1 MDAYR
6 LALSLHLLSLLVLAG
21 GILAFGLAFSR
32 LRSARSGEQAVPW
45 VRLIARAGW
54 AFPVSILGLLAT
66 GAYLTAH
73 SWTWSTAWI
82 DVSIAGLIVVTL
94 QGPLLGGP
102 RTTALAEA
110 VEANGPGELGERPRR
125 LARDPVLWLVLL
137 ANPGVV
143 LAIVWCMSAK
153 PGMPGA
159 LAALI
164 IGYAAG
170 AAAAFAVTRPAAV
183 RPDEARP

>member
-1 MDAYR
+1 MDASHI
-6 LALSLHLLSLLVLAG
+6 ALSLHLLSLLVLAG
-21 GILAFGLAFSR
+21 GIVAFGLSFWR
-32 LRSARSGEQAVPW
+32 LRAAQSGEQAVPW
-45 VRLIARAGW
+45 VRLIERAGW
-54 AFPVSILGLLAT
+54 AFPVSILGLVAT

-110 VEANGPGELGERPRR
+110 VDANGPGALGERPRR

-153 PGMPGA
+153 PGMAGS

-164 IGYAAG
+164 LGYAAG
-170 AAAAFAVTRPAAV
+170 AIAAFAVTRPPAG
-183 RPDEARP
+183 RPDEARR